1 MTDELYEATKRE
13 VMTEE
18 EEYRNADVPMP
29 KKEELDK
36 DFIEHLEKF
45 FKGKKII
52 DRDRG
57 TNLATGISLDLS
69 DEGIS
74 KPEQRLSASDGE
86 STGRSV
92 STDDMEYQGGAA
104 YKAILKLFSNQLDDE
119 KFAEHCKKFFKGNN
133 DD

>member
-29 KKEELDK
+29 KKQELDK
-36 DFIEHLEKF
+36 DFIEHLKKF

-57 TNLATGISLDLS
+57 TNSATGDSLDLS

-86 STGRSV
+86 SARRGV
-92 STDDMEYQGGAA
+92 PADEMNYKGGAA
-104 YKAILKLFSNQLDDE
+104 YKALLNLFAQHLDDE
-119 KFAEHCKKFFKGNN
+119 KFAKHC
-133 DD
+133 